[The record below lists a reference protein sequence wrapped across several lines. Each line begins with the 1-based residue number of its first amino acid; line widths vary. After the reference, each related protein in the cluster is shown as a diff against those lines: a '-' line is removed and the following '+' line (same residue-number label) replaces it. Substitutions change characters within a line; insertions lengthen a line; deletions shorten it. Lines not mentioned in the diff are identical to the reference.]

1 MEVIIGGWRK
11 DCLFFFCGNEK
22 VKTVRE
28 MLDEIDVFNRV
39 FNCRARSWICHLFFD
54 FEIFDSISLEKILD
68 VEISKR
74 EGGVIEDFSLS
85 RLKKFE

>member
-1 MEVIIGGWRK
+1 MVGEKIA
-11 DCLFFFCGNEK
+11 FFFFVGTRKLRRLEK
-22 VKTVRE
+22 CWTKLTFLIGFLTVGLE
-28 MLDEIDVFNRV
+28 VGSFG
-39 FNCRARSWICHLFFD
+39 HLFLD

>member
-1 MEVIIGGWRK
+1 MVGEKIA
-11 DCLFFFCGNEK
+11 FFFFGNEK

-39 FNCRARSWICHLFFD
+39 FNCRAVGSWICHLFFD

-68 VEISKR
+68 VEISRR